1 MESGAYGVCIKYLSF
16 KKWPEVKGGEFG
28 SPLIPTPDMMRRQ
41 SLSYW
46 GMTEVPP
53 SEKVVAKAKPLD
65 ATELVDRIV
74 ANRTRRD
81 EALRVRREK
90 KKAKTTTA
98 KIFEREKSG
107 RGFKYLVSLYVFC
120 LFYLLL
126 TFVVTILILNGSIGL
141 EFQKN
146 FFTLVEEFDR
156 TWDKAHVLAKT
167 KQNDEEYYYYDG
179 EEYNDEDASYDDK
192 NDYFSDDEFL
202 ED

>member
-1 MESGAYGVCIKYLSF
+1 MKFDWVLHEAIDGMAYQTLDIILLHEKWKVAPYGACIKYLSF

-28 SPLIPTPDMMRRQ
+28 SPLIPTPDMMRRH

-90 KKAKTTTA
+90 KRLKQLLQRFSKG
-98 KIFEREKSG
+98 KS
-107 RGFKYLVSLYVFC
+107 LDVDLST
-120 LFYLLL
+120 LFHL
-126 TFVVTILILNGSIGL
+126 TILILNGSIGL

-146 FFTLVEEFDR
+146 FTL
-156 TWDKAHVLAKT
+156 
-167 KQNDEEYYYYDG
+167 
-179 EEYNDEDASYDDK
+179 
-192 NDYFSDDEFL
+192 
-202 ED
+202 

>member
-1 MESGAYGVCIKYLSF
+1 VAPYGACIKYLSF

-90 KKAKTTTA
+90 KKAKTTTTA

-107 RGFKYLVSLYVFC
+107 RGFKYLISFNNSDPKWVNRSGIPKK
-120 LFYLLL
+120 FY
-126 TFVVTILILNGSIGL
+126 
-141 EFQKN
+141 
-146 FFTLVEEFDR
+146 TLVEEFDR
-156 TWDKAHVLAKT
+156 TWDKALVLAKKT
-167 KQNDEEYYYYDG
+167 KQNEVDDEDYYNG
-179 EEYNDEDASYDDK
+179 EDASYDDK